1 MIQIRK
7 VHIHELMQA
16 AELANDIFCEPDHRH
31 METSFPTLFH
41 PGMSHSYGAFTE
53 QNRLVSFMGLVPV
66 QIQAGAHVLSAFS
79 IGAVCTH
86 PDYRGQRLAGQLLER
101 CRQHARESG
110 ASLLFI
116 SGDRSLYTRAGSQ
129 FFGQISQ
136 AILSSDSLTDLPTS
150 SSWEVRD
157 MQAEDIFAVH
167 TLLQSHNSYVH
178 MSLAELQ
185 QLIEAAPVA
194 HIRDQQQHIRVATAP
209 GQNNIAAVSI
219 FSIPPDNTEASHP
232 TDSASSTAERRGEV
246 LEWGGQQEAVL
257 ALWQD
262 AASSYTL
269 SSLTASIP
277 WQETA
282 VIQMVEDVGAAISII
297 PNGGTVM
304 VASGNALL
312 AQTGLI
318 ADPAADH
325 ASIYFSIEDEDRHYM
340 LHTPQGSY
348 PVLGNQALCS
358 LLFDPSSTAIEEAGI
373 SVPAIPLPY
382 MYGLYFI

>member
-41 PGMSHSYGAFTE
+41 PGISHSYGAFTE
-53 QNRLVSFMGLVPV
+53 QNRLVSFMGMVPV
-66 QIQAGAHVLSAFS
+66 QIQAGTHVLSAFS

-101 CRQHARESG
+101 CRQHALESG
-110 ASLLFI
+110 ASLMFI

-136 AILSSDSLTDLPTS
+136 AVLSPDNLASPVSS

-157 MQAEDIFAVH
+157 MQTEDIFAVYA
-167 TLLQSHNSYVH
+167 LLQSHSSYIH

-194 HIRDQQQHIRVATAP
+194 HIRNQQQHIRVATVP
-209 GQNNIAAVSI
+209 GENSIAAVSI
-219 FSIPPDNTEASHP
+219 LSIPPDHAETSNLNGAT
-232 TDSASSTAERRGEV
+232 SSIAERRGEV
-246 LEWGGQQEAVL
+246 LEWGGQQDAVL

-269 SSLTASIP
+269 SSLTVSIP
-277 WQETA
+277 WQETSM
-282 VIQMVEDVGAAISII
+282 IQKVQDIGAKVSII

-304 VASGNALL
+304 LASGTALL
-312 AQTGLI
+312 AQTGLLGDQ
-318 ADPAADH
+318 ASDH
-325 ASIYFSIEDEDRHYM
+325 ASIHFTVEKENSHYI

-348 PVLGNQALCS
+348 SVQGDQALCS
-358 LLFDPSSTAIEEAGI
+358 LLFDPSSTVLQESGI
-373 SVPAIPLPY
+373 TFPAIPLPY